1 MNGINTSHSDVQL
14 NNAEY
19 LTANALVEGQEM
31 PQNVDAKAVD
41 LGGIQAFPV
50 IAKDCGMLKPNK
62 LPGGFHGTQRID
74 ESSWGDSFVSGRI
87 ASEEVS

>member
-1 MNGINTSHSDVQL
+1 M
-14 NNAEY
+14 A
-19 LTANALVEGQEM
+19 ANASVEDLEM
-31 PQNVDAKAVD
+31 AWNVDAKAVG

-62 LPGGFHGTQRID
+62 LLCGFHGTQKID
-74 ESSWGDSFVSGRI
+74 ESGCSDSFVSGRI